1 MEIERFVQKV
11 MCALPVNPI
20 PPNGE
25 GKAAPPFTSGQ
36 EERASGGALASVM
49 CDSRV
54 RGAS

>member
-1 MEIERFVQKV
+1 METERFVQKV